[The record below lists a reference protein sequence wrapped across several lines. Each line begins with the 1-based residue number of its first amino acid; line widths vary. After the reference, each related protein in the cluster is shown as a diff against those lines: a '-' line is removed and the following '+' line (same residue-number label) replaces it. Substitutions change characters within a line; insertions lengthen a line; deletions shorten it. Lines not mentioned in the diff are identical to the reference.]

1 MVQEIVAVDYI
12 LGLPWYI
19 WAMVVLGIGIM
30 AALGLFVVYWYM
42 MGPCRAYFKAQ
53 WSNQDLALLGSK
65 QGKLQFKGVK
75 YVTGIFNA
83 IGLSLS
89 WIQRSNESY
98 RFGKCNAK
106 LVTDINGICAEPAIL
121 QAIKVAVVEWNE
133 RELKREAYYYS
144 QNEEYEPEL
153 ICDYYDLYKLV
164 KDKKFDDPVVIP
176 SVFEVPLHE
185 VEHYLAHIGPG
196 DLEGHIAIRV
206 AEEMEKEDPMAMP
219 TWVKVMIFCLIGVI
233 GVGVVLMYFLQNSG

>member
-1 MVQEIVAVDYI
+1 MATEIVAVDYI
-12 LGLPWYI
+12 LGLPWYM
-19 WAMVVLGIGIM
+19 WAMVGLGIGIM
-30 AALGLFVVYWYM
+30 GALGLFVVYWYM
-42 MGPCRAYFKAQ
+42 MGPCRAYFRAQ

-83 IGLSLS
+83 VGIPLS
-89 WIQRSNESY
+89 WIQRSKESY

-106 LVTDINGICAEPAIL
+106 LVTDTNGICSEPAIL

-133 RELKREAYYYS
+133 RELMREAYC
-144 QNEEYEPEL
+144 QTRGEEYEPEL
-153 ICDYYDLYKLV
+153 ICDYYDLVKLI
-164 KDKKFDDPVVIP
+164 KEKKITDPLVIP

-196 DLEGHIAIRV
+196 DLEGHIAVRV
-206 AEEMEKEDPMAMP
+206 MEEMEKEDPTALPMWA
-219 TWVKVMIFCLIGVI
+219 KIFLFALLGIV
-233 GVGVVLMYFLQNSG
+233 GVGAVLMYFMQSGG